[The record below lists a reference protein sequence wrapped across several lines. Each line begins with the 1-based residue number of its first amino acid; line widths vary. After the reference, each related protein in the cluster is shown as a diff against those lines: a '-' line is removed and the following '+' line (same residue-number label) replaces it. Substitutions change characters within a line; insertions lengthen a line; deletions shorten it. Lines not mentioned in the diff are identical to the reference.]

1 MLWLTEEQH
10 AAVAAACDRL
20 VPGSSA
26 AGVADYVD
34 GLLGAFVVD
43 PPLIW
48 AGGPVSGRHGGA
60 DGFSRFLPLGRM
72 EELAWRTR
80 IEGSRGDPE
89 REWNGPVVGLQE
101 RYVEGLTALGG
112 DFTELGPDAQ
122 DERLDAVPDFTA
134 LLHAHACEGMYGDPV
149 YRGNRDGA
157 GWRAIAFHGDAQPR
171 GWTAVE
177 VSGRA

>member
-10 AAVAAACDRL
+10 AVVAAACDRL
-20 VPGSSA
+20 VPGSAA

-34 GLLGAFVVD
+34 GLLGAFSVD

-48 AGGPVSGRHGGA
+48 AGGPFSGRRGGE

-80 IEGSRGDPE
+80 IEGSRGMPE

-101 RYVEGLTALGG
+101 RYVEGLAALGT
-112 DFTELGPDAQ
+112 DFAALGAEAQ
-122 DERLDAVPDFTA
+122 DARLGALPGFAA
-134 LLHAHACEGMYGDPV
+134 LLHEHASEGTYGDPV
-149 YRGNRDGA
+149 YRGNRHGA
-157 GWRAIAFHGDAQPR
+157 GWQAIGFPGDVQPR

-177 VSGRA
+177 VSRRG